1 MQNKLKDALIAAG
14 IPSESIVEDDRCGTG
29 CLVIDKEIFA
39 YFEEYEDS
47 AGGNVVYEVETI
59 VEQPVRDTLAE
70 VIEDVLRAQNH
81 IWVVKETM
89 RQNGGKLPVGWCY

>member
-14 IPSESIVEDDRCGTG
+14 IPPESIVEDDTCGTG
-29 CLVIDKEIFA
+29 CLVIDGEIFA

-47 AGGNVVYEVETI
+47 AGGNVVYDVEAT

-70 VIEDVLRAQNH
+70 VVEDVLRAQNH

-89 RQNGGKLPVGWCY
+89 RQNGGKLPDGWCY